1 MIRINLMPQTKRAA
15 RSASASSGSGQVWA
29 AVYFFGT
36 LLFVGVLMALYFSKE
51 DDLEAQQRANSQLQ
65 QTITELRSRSAR
77 LEEVQAAIAASQQL
91 EEVVGELNRA
101 RTGPT
106 RAMMELGRILSV
118 GENAGPTIDPA
129 ALEELRRVNPLA
141 GYNRSWDARR
151 LWLTSFSE
159 ESRQCRMAGLG
170 RTNEDV
176 AEFLRR
182 LSLSELF
189 GQVTLQ
195 RTQARTDPDSELP
208 VIEFELTC
216 QVTY

>member
-1 MIRINLMPQTKRAA
+1 MIRINLVPQAKRAA
-15 RSASASSGSGQVWA
+15 RASAPAGGGQVWA

-36 LLFVGVLMALYFSKE
+36 LVFMGILAVVYFAKDGE
-51 DDLEAQQRANSQLQ
+51 LGEQQQANNQLRG
-65 QTITELRSRSAR
+65 TIEEIRSRSAR
-77 LEEVQAAIAASQQL
+77 LEEVQALLAASRNL

-106 RAMMELGRILSV
+106 RAMLELSRILSV
-118 GENAGPTIDPA
+118 GDSAGPTIDPA

-151 LWLTSFSE
+151 LWLTRFE
-159 ESRQCRMAGLG
+159 EENRQCRMTGLG

-189 GQVTLQ
+189 EQVTLQ
-195 RTQARTDPDSELP
+195 RTEAKEDADSGLP
-208 VIEFELTC
+208 VIQFELSC
-216 QVTY
+216 QVSY

>member
-1 MIRINLMPQTKRAA
+1 MIRINLVPQAKRAA
-15 RSASASSGSGQVWA
+15 RASSPAGGGQVWA

-36 LLFVGVLMALYFSKE
+36 LVFMGILAVVYFAKDGE
-51 DDLEAQQRANSQLQ
+51 LEEQRQANNQLRG
-65 QTITELRSRSAR
+65 TIQEIRARSAR
-77 LEEVQAAIAASQQL
+77 LEEVQALLAASRNL

-106 RAMMELGRILSV
+106 RAMLELSRILST
-118 GENAGPTIDPA
+118 GDSAGPTIDPA

-151 LWLTSFSE
+151 LWLTKFE
-159 ESRQCRMAGLG
+159 EENRQCRMTGLG

-189 GQVTLQ
+189 EQVTLQ
-195 RTQARTDPDSELP
+195 RTEAKEDADSGLP
-208 VIEFELTC
+208 VIQFELSC
-216 QVTY
+216 QVSY